1 MFPGMLETITNAKT
15 LREIQVEGNRGV
27 TGPFK
32 ETPIFEYLEKFNAS
46 QFEFAKAVNNFTR
59 SCAGYSVIT
68 YILGKIF
75 EEISFIKTVLKRFF
89 CHIKFLKIF

>member
-1 MFPGMLETITNAKT
+1 MLETITNAKT

-75 EEISFIKTVLKRFF
+75 DEISFFQNSFLKRFF